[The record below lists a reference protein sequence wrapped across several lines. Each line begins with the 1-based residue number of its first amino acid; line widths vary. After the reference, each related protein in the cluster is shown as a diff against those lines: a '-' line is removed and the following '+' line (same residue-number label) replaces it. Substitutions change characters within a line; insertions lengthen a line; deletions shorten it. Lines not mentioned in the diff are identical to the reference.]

1 MASPIQIKSPGAI
14 LAVLTSINGLN
25 YLDRYVLAGVLPLV
39 IADLA
44 LSDAQAG
51 SLHMAFIVVYALV
64 APLPGAL
71 GDRMRRLRI
80 AAFGVALW
88 SAATAASGL
97 ASTFAWLLVAR
108 TLVGVGEVSYAV
120 VTPSLLADLYPAGRR
135 GRVLAVFY
143 AAISVGSALGY
154 ILGGAIGARH
164 GWRAAFFVAG
174 GPGLLLAF
182 LLLLLPE
189 PTRGTHDE
197 HRSVSPTSPPPTRG
211 THDQHRV
218 ASPASPP
225 SAPARASLAAL
236 IRRRSFVLNT
246 VAQTIYTFSMGGLAF
261 WMPTYFQRQRGLP
274 LERAALIFGAMLAVA
289 GLVATLVG
297 GQIGDRLARR
307 APTAHFTFPGIA
319 LIASAPFTLVA
330 LLAPSPAIFWPAM
343 FASLF
348 TLFLGTGSLNAALT
362 NVLPATLR
370 ARGFAVYSTA
380 IHLFGDGPSPAL
392 IGAASDRM
400 GLGIPVL
407 AAGLLLPLAGVLLLL
422 GRGAL
427 ARDLEAA

>member
-1 MASPIQIKSPGAI
+1 MSSPLLTKHPVAI

-25 YLDRYVLAGVLPLV
+25 YLDRYVLAGILPLV
-39 IADLA
+39 ISDLA

-51 SLHMAFIVVYALV
+51 ALHTAFILVYALI

-71 GDRMRRLRI
+71 GDRVRRLRI

-97 ASTFAWLLVAR
+97 ASTFGWLLVAR
-108 TLVGVGEVSYAV
+108 AVVGVGEVSYAV

-135 GRVLAVFY
+135 GRVLAIFY

-164 GWRAAFFVAG
+164 GWRTAFFVAG
-174 GPGLLLAF
+174 GPGLLFAV

-189 PTRGTHDE
+189 PVRGALDEGHRPTR
-197 HRSVSPTSPPPTRG
+197 RPPTAR
-211 THDQHRV
+211 
-218 ASPASPP
+218 P
-225 SAPARASLAAL
+225 SLGELR
-236 IRRRSFVLNT
+236 RRRSFVINT

-261 WMPTYFQRQRGLP
+261 WMPTYFQRHRGLP
-274 LERAALIFGAMLAVA
+274 LERATLIFGAMLAVA
-289 GLVATLVG
+289 GLVATVVG
-297 GQIGDRLARR
+297 GHLGDRLARR
-307 APTAHFTFPGIA
+307 SSMAHFEFPGIS
-319 LIASAPFTLVA
+319 LIASAPFTAVA
-330 LLAPSPAIFWPAM
+330 VLAPWPGIFWPAM
-343 FASLF
+343 FCSLF
-348 TLFLGTGSLNAALT
+348 ALFLGTGSLNAALT

-392 IGAASDRM
+392 IGAASDRL
-400 GLGIPVL
+400 GLAIPVL
-407 AAGLLLPLAGVLLLL
+407 ATGLLLPVAGLLLLL
-422 GRGAL
+422 GRRAL
-427 ARDLEAA
+427 ARDLEGG